1 LLERFAFDDFKDWR
15 LIRVAQGH
23 QPKIII
29 VRKQY
34 LYQDVLCAGMDTQ
47 GKFLREFNRFRW
59 LNLLFS
65 KLFDSGSWQHESG
78 QCRSVQKGDHG

>member
-23 QPKIII
+23 QPKIIV

-34 LYQDVLCAGMDTQ
+34 LFYQDVLCAGMDTQ
-47 GKFLREFNRFRW
+47 EKFLREFNRFRW
-59 LNLLFS
+59 LNLRVLFS
-65 KLFDSGSWQHESG
+65 KLFDSGSWQ
-78 QCRSVQKGDHG
+78 Q